1 MNELRLH
8 RLGLEKVKTFENNFD
23 RLYDEYKQ
31 KAKSSGYHG
40 DLKFV
45 KERGKI
51 IIYVQIE
58 LPEPNKPLDDLD
70 DLDLNY

>member
-31 KAKSSGYHG
+31 KAKNSGYHG

-51 IIYVQIE
+51 IIYVQID
-58 LPEPNKPLDDLD
+58 LPEPNEPIDPLNPLD
-70 DLDLNY
+70 Y

>member
-1 MNELRLH
+1 MEIRLH
-8 RLGLEKVKTFENNFD
+8 KLGTEKEKNFRENFD
-23 RLYDEYKQ
+23 NIYDFYKI
-31 KAKSSGYHG
+31 KAKYDGYQG
-40 DLKFV
+40 ELKFI
-45 KERGKI
+45 KERGKV